1 MKRSK
6 TKKTL
11 PKEMLADVQQIR
23 KAVKTLR
30 RKNVVDDLI
39 RRGVAPEAIDRT
51 IKDVEVAADVM
62 TNRAK
67 ARLAHRQRAKLKIVK
82 S

>member
-6 TKKTL
+6 TKKTM
-11 PKEMLADVQQIR
+11 PKETLAVVKQIR

-30 RKNVVDDLI
+30 TKKVVDNLI
-39 RRGVAPEAIDRT
+39 RRGVAPDAIERV
-51 IKDVEVAADVM
+51 IQDVEVAAEVM
-62 TNRAK
+62 TDRAK
-67 ARLAHRQRAKLKIVK
+67 ARLAHRKRAKLKIVK

>member
-1 MKRSK
+1 MMRSK

-11 PKEMLADVQQIR
+11 PKEMLADVKQIR

-30 RKNVVDDLI
+30 RQKIIDNLI
-39 RRGVAPEAIDRT
+39 RRGVAPDAIERT
-51 IKDVEVAADVM
+51 IKDVEVAAEVM
-62 TNRAK
+62 TNTAN
-67 ARLAHRQRAKLKIVK
+67 ARLAHRKRAKLKIVK